1 MVDWQ
6 RQERRAGAGAGAGR
20 RRQQQGWRYGTLW
33 IEVSL
38 AMKGLWDGRDEKNE
52 FEALVEMDE
61 EPRSRAKLLLSF
73 GVKGIRK

>member
-1 MVDWQ
+1 V
-6 RQERRAGAGAGAGR
+6 R
-20 RRQQQGWRYGTLW
+20 
-33 IEVSL
+33 IEASL
-38 AMKGLWDGRDEKNE
+38 AMKGLLDERHEKNG